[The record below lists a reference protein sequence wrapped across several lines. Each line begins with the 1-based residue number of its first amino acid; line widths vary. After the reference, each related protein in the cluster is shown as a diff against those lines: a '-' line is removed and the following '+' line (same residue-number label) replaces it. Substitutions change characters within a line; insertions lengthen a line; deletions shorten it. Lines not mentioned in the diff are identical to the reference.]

1 MVDVVRRGLG
11 MRRVGHTG
19 TLDPFASGLLV
30 VLLGRATRLSP
41 YLSALPK
48 SYQGLIRLGVRTDTD
63 DGTGAVLVS
72 SDSWNGLSD
81 ADIGTAMATLTGRRL
96 QRPPVYSAKKT
107 DGERAYRLAR
117 RGRPVQLAP
126 AEVEVT
132 RFAFVDR
139 VGSAV
144 RFVADVGGGTYV
156 RALARDLGEVLE
168 CGAHLETLRRIGVGG
183 FSVEG
188 ATALE
193 AIAAGQAEP
202 QPPLEAVRHLPMLDI
217 DQAERDA
224 VVHGRPLPAGAV
236 TASPVALVAAGRLV
250 AIAVVQHDR
259 LKPRVVFPDA

>member
-1 MVDVVRRGLG
+1 

-41 YLSALPK
+41 YLSTLPK
-48 SYQGLIRLGVRTDTD
+48 SYHGLIRLGVRTDTD
-63 DGTGAVLVS
+63 DGTGTVLVS
-72 SDSWNGLSD
+72 SDSWKGLSD
-81 ADIGTAMATLTGRRL
+81 ADIGRAMAALTGQRL

-107 DGERAYRLAR
+107 GGERAYRLAR
-117 RGRPVQLAP
+117 RGRPIQLAA
-126 AEVEVT
+126 AEIEVM

-139 VGSAV
+139 VESAV
-144 RFVADVGGGTYV
+144 GFVADVGGGTYV
-156 RALARDLGEVLE
+156 RALARDLGEALG

-183 FSVEG
+183 FSVER
-188 ATALE
+188 ATALDT
-193 AIAAGQAEP
+193 IATGRVAPQA
-202 QPPLEAVRHLPMLDI
+202 PLEAVRHLPMLDI
-217 DQAERDA
+217 DPAERDA

-236 TASPVALVAAGRLV
+236 TASPVALVAAGHLV